1 VLGLPFNWDVNDGIG
16 STSVAYLE
24 DAFADD
30 PRKGADWSANDQRAL
45 DRMRAIGIDLTPV
58 QTPLRDFSTNPLRP
72 LSAESAAAFDE
83 FLREGRETELGRPG
97 RGSGWRVGYT
107 VPAVEYLQAQR
118 VRGLMMQQLVEA
130 LGDFD
135 VYVVPYG
142 DARRS
147 LGERPP
153 GGGGGGGGGG
163 AGAAPIRRSATS
175 QFFQL
180 ANHATLPAV
189 AVRNGFGNDGLPTGM
204 IFVSKPFA
212 ETKALMVAKAYQ
224 DATDFHRRTPSLG

>member
-1 VLGLPFNWDVNDGIG
+1 MI
-16 STSVAYLE
+16 
-24 DAFADD
+24 
-30 PRKGADWSANDQRAL
+30 
-45 DRMRAIGIDLTPV
+45 
-58 QTPLRDFSTNPLRP
+58 
-72 LSAESAAAFDE
+72 
-83 FLREGRETELGRPG
+83 
-97 RGSGWRVGYT
+97 
-107 VPAVEYLQAQR
+107 
-118 VRGLMMQQLVEA
+118 QQLMEA
-130 LGDFD
+130 LGDFA

-163 AGAAPIRRSATS
+163 PPTRRSATS

-204 IFVSKPFA
+204 IFVSKPFG

-224 DATDFHRRTPSLG
+224 DATDFHRRMPSLGG